1 MRKNKLLTIFVAS
14 AIILSS
20 LTGMVSCGKSDES
33 ESVGG
38 SSEGTGTSIP
48 SPVSTVDDVE
58 SHKVE
63 GTLHDVNVNYENS
76 VGKLAEGGN
85 AKYVIVA
92 PAGYSAA
99 AKFMATHLGAATNA
113 TFNVVTSD
121 SCDLSSGKIIALG
134 TDNIKN
140 TITVPSQEEL
150 GNQGYYI
157 KTVSDDVL
165 IYCSSANGAQLAAI
179 AFLRAAVG
187 YDMFSEDCVVYE
199 RTDGKLPAMEI
210 KERPDYEF
218 RINSNTMSDTAKY
231 GMGFSLNGG
240 LLTTDLGNVH
250 NLWDFFSLSDLVN
263 HKKWFSD
270 DAAMADDKGNK
281 VRIGQPCFTAH
292 GDKEEYNALI
302 EHFANKVI
310 SILKEKPTVANIRI
324 SQNDTVGENVTRKC
338 NCVACTASYDFY
350 GTLGGAMLS
359 FTNDVAE
366 KVNAYIDENEPD
378 REFKLIVLAYGESV
392 QAPVQRKNGSYV
404 LDSKGK
410 GIPEIRYEFNE
421 NGEKTAVTD
430 EEGNPVKLVCESSV
444 GYEFA
449 ASAAN
454 WIHSFYEE
462 ENREYASAV
471 EAWAGLGASNLHIWS
486 YEISYYQYLYPYN
499 NYQIMLD
506 NFKYFKE
513 FGGYYIYPEGTWE
526 NRNNPGFA
534 KLRDYINSKG
544 MFDVNV
550 DYNELVDKFFK
561 YYFREAAPIM
571 RAYFNEVQ
579 VVLSDNERIT
589 GGGVHSYA
597 LSDSRV
603 WQEGLITNWNNS
615 FKKAEEAIEKY
626 SGTDDDLYEALKKHI
641 LIESLFPR
649 YVLCTT
655 YARSYSASQRKE
667 MRKAFIEDFEK
678 LGNTTHQEHYTISE
692 ITSTW
697 DLT

>member
-1 MRKNKLLTIFVAS
+1 MRKNKLLTMFVAS
-14 AIILSS
+14 AIVLSS
-20 LTGMVSCGKSDES
+20 LMSMVSCRSPKSS
-33 ESVGG
+33 ESVG
-38 SSEGTGTSIP
+38 SSETNSFP
-48 SPVSTVDDVE
+48 NPVSTVDDVE
-58 SHKVE
+58 THKVD
-63 GTLHDVNVNYENS
+63 GTLHDVNVNYEAP
-76 VGKLAEGGN
+76 VGELIGGGE
-85 AKYVIVA
+85 AQYVIVA
-92 PAGYSAA
+92 PSEYYAA
-99 AKFMATHLGAATNA
+99 AKFMANHLGAATGA
-113 TFNVVTSD
+113 VFGAVVSD
-121 SCDLSSGKIIALG
+121 TCDLSSGKIIALG

-218 RINSNTMSDTAKY
+218 RINSNTISDTAKY
-231 GMGFSLNGG
+231 GMGFSMNGG

-250 NLWDFFSLSDLVN
+250 NLWDFFSLSDLEN

-270 DAAMADDKGNK
+270 NAAMTDDEGNK

-302 EHFANKVI
+302 DHFANKVI

-324 SQNDTVGENVTRKC
+324 SQNDTVAENVTRKC

-366 KVNAYIDENEPD
+366 KVNAYIDENEPN

-392 QAPVQRKNGSYV
+392 QAPVQRENGSYV

-430 EEGNPVKLVCESSV
+430 EEGNPVKLVCERGV

-678 LGNTTHQEHYTISE
+678 LGNTTHQEHFKISA

>member
-1 MRKNKLLTIFVAS
+1 MRKNKLLTMFVAS
-14 AIILSS
+14 AIVLSS
-20 LTGMVSCGKSDES
+20 LVSVASCGSSGSS
-33 ESVGG
+33 ESGG
-38 SSEGTGTSIP
+38 SSGKNGIP
-48 SPVSTVDDVE
+48 NPVATVDDVE
-58 SHKVE
+58 AHKVE
-63 GTLHDVNVNYENS
+63 GMLHDVNVNYEAP
-76 VGKLAEGGN
+76 VGELVGGG
-85 AKYVIVA
+85 AAQYVIVA
-92 PAGYSAA
+92 PAEYYTA
-99 AKFMATHLGAATNA
+99 AKFMANHLGAAVGAAFST
-113 TFNVVTSD
+113 VVSD
-121 SCDLSSGKIIALG
+121 TCDFSSGKIIALG
-134 TDNIKN
+134 TDNIKDA
-140 TITVPSQEEL
+140 ITVPSQEEL

-165 IYCSSANGAQLAAI
+165 IYCSGANGAQLAAI

-187 YDMFSEDCVVYE
+187 YDMLSEDCVVYE
-199 RTDGKLPAMEI
+199 RTDGKLPSMEI

-218 RINSNTMSDTAKY
+218 RNNGNTISDTAKY
-231 GMGFSLNGG
+231 GMGFMMNGG
-240 LLTTDLGNVH
+240 MLSTSLGNVH
-250 NLWDFFSLSDLVN
+250 NLWDFFSLSDFEN

-270 DAAMADDKGNK
+270 NAAMKDDSGNS

-302 EHFANKVI
+302 RHFADKVI
-310 SILKEKPTVANIRI
+310 AILKEKPTVTNMRI
-324 SQNDTVGENVTRKC
+324 SQNDTVGDNVTRKC

-366 KVNAYIDENEPD
+366 KINAYIDENDPG
-378 REFKLIVLAYGESV
+378 REFNLIVLAYGEAI

-421 NGEKTAVTD
+421 KGEKTAVKD
-430 EEGNPVKLVCESSV
+430 ENGDPVKLVCERGV

-454 WIHSFYEE
+454 WIHSFYEA

-471 EAWAGLGASNLHIWS
+471 EAWAGLGSSNLYIWS

-499 NYQIMLD
+499 NYQILLD

-544 MFDVNV
+544 MFDVNS

-571 RAYFNEVQ
+571 RAYFDEVQ

-597 LSDSRV
+597 LSDSRI

-615 FKKAEEAIEKY
+615 FKKAEAAIEKY
-626 SGTDDDLYEALKKHI
+626 SVTDKDLYESLKKHI

-655 YARSYSASQRKE
+655 YARSYSAAQRKE

-678 LGNTTHQEHYTISE
+678 LGNTTHQEHFTISA